1 MLAFTLPL
9 QSSVFATH
17 LYKASPCDKAEL
29 QMLHCLKIA
38 KAASFTVDLA
48 TNLTNLQSPL
58 QQHYKTRKYEIC
70 LTTN

>member
-1 MLAFTLPL
+1 
-9 QSSVFATH
+9 
-17 LYKASPCDKAEL
+17 
-29 QMLHCLKIA
+29 MLHCLKIA

-58 QQHYKTRKYEIC
+58 QQHYKTRKYEIR